1 MNSQPD
7 QLDLSLRVP
16 GMLEIEPLVDDFL
29 RRVMGLAGIASTQA
43 EDLVAAVRSAVLLVE
58 SELERG
64 GEVAVPIEVSARID
78 PTTLEL
84 TILEHGRPLGEG
96 ALDASGADIPQRI
109 RPAHVFDDV
118 HWVQRGPE
126 GSELHMR
133 IARPHARI
141 DVLSELEHRVDAI
154 ESAADHAQLAESS
167 ATSAYRTRAFR
178 PGDGLGVAERI
189 YEAYGHSYPNP
200 DLYYPDR
207 VEALNRSGRL
217 VSILCETDG
226 GELVGH
232 YALERPDL
240 GPIGEAGQAVVDHRH
255 RGHGLMRPMREAVEE
270 AGRELGLLGIWSQ
283 PTARHP
289 FSQRMNL
296 GFGSV
301 AQALCLGTTPGGT
314 TLRGGVDGSTESGEV
329 LRHSCFLYWHPLADE
344 APLEIEAPER
354 LVPLLTALYAARGR
368 TCTFRSPGR
377 ASRRSEP
384 IRTRFD
390 RARRVGWVA
399 TQGVGHDTLGGIR
412 AALEALRDAAGA
424 EAMFVDLPIE
434 QVGVGHLASELLGD
448 GLRFAGIG
456 PRFRKT
462 ASGAEDVLRLQLPV
476 APFDEAGLAVEGEL
490 GAQLASAALAG
501 GR

>member
-1 MNSQPD
+1 MEHRPD
-7 QLDLSLRVP
+7 HLDLSLRLP
-16 GMLEIEPLVDDFL
+16 GLIELEPLVDEFV
-29 RRVMGLAGIASTQA
+29 RRVLGLAGFAGERA

-58 SELERG
+58 AELERS
-64 GEVAVPIEVSARID
+64 GEVAVPLDISARID
-78 PTTLEL
+78 PLALEL
-84 TILEHGRPLGEG
+84 TVLEHGRPLGDG
-96 ALDASGADIPQRI
+96 ALDAQGADIPTRV

-126 GSELHMR
+126 GSELHLR
-133 IARPHARI
+133 VARPHAHI
-141 DVLSELEHRVDAI
+141 DVLSELEHRVDAV
-154 ESAADHAQLAESS
+154 ESAADHAALDPST
-167 ATSAYRTRAFR
+167 ATATYRTRGFR
-178 PGDGLGVAERI
+178 PGDGLSVAERI

-200 DLYYPDR
+200 DLYYPER
-207 VEALNRSGRL
+207 VEELNRSGRL
-217 VSILCETDG
+217 RSILCETDA

-314 TLRGGVDGSTESGEV
+314 TLRGGVEGATEQGEQ
-329 LRHSCFLYWHPLADE
+329 LRHSCFLYWHPLTFEEPIEVD
-344 APLEIEAPER
+344 APDA
-354 LVPLLTALYAARGR
+354 LVPLLTQLYVARGR
-368 TCTFRSPGR
+368 PCTFRSPSSP
-377 ASRRSEP
+377 AVEVSP
-384 IRTRFD
+384 VRTRFD
-390 RARRVGWVA
+390 RSRRVGWV
-399 TQGVGHDTLGGIR
+399 TTSVIGKDTLGGIR

-424 EAMFVDLPIE
+424 EALFVDLPIE
-434 QVGVGHLASELLGD
+434 QAGCGRLASALLAD
-448 GLRFAGIG
+448 GLRCAGIG

-476 APFDEAGLAVEGEL
+476 AAFDEAGLAVEGEL
-490 GAQLASAALAG
+490 GAQIARAAL
-501 GR
+501 GRC